1 MARDPKFVL
10 EYLKQVETLATDI
23 LKDRREILDLNK
35 KRDKL
40 REASRL
46 EALLIL
52 DKLLK
57 DQVIIL
63 NNHVCL
69 NFNVKT
75 CKIK

>member
-23 LKDRREILDLNK
+23 LKDRREILELNK

-46 EALLIL
+46 DTPLTL
-52 DKLLK
+52 DKLLI
-57 DQVIIL
+57 DPIIIS
-63 NNHVCL
+63 NNHSCL
-69 NFNVKT
+69 NFSVKM